1 MLFLKCSESFRT
13 AIFTITWKRLLLYS
27 EPILL
32 LFECYLLSHLI
43 FPKVIIFGHTKNRS
57 RQFYLIFSLV
67 SYYQF
72 YKISFVC
79 LFSLL
84 FLTFTYTFEHI
95 LFAKIYI
102 STSLNLTIFRLLILS
117 IFLDYKSKD
126 LECSNA
132 AKSSTSISQQ
142 SFINTDSLLKQLFL
156 PMHSFHDLVN
166 LKICLIHTSFR
177 HVEKV
182 YQAS

>member
-1 MLFLKCSESFRT
+1 MLSL
-13 AIFTITWKRLLLYS
+13 ITSHISQSNYIWSHEKQ
-27 EPILL
+27 IKTV
-32 LFECYLLSHLI
+32 LFDFFSSVLLSVLQN
-43 FPKVIIFGHTKNRS
+43 K
-57 RQFYLIFSLV
+57 
-67 SYYQF
+67 
-72 YKISFVC
+72 FVC

>member
-1 MLFLKCSESFRT
+1 MLSL
-13 AIFTITWKRLLLYS
+13 ITSHISQSNYIWSHEKQ
-27 EPILL
+27 IKTV
-32 LFECYLLSHLI
+32 LFDFFSSVLLSILQN
-43 FPKVIIFGHTKNRS
+43 K
-57 RQFYLIFSLV
+57 
-67 SYYQF
+67 
-72 YKISFVC
+72 FVC

-142 SFINTDSLLKQLFL
+142 SFINTDSLFKQLFPRYWLDLNNYYIL

>member
-1 MLFLKCSESFRT
+1 MLGRGCF
-13 AIFTITWKRLLLYS
+13 FTLNLYC
-27 EPILL
+27 
-32 LFECYLLSHLI
+32 FYLNVISYHI
-43 FPKVIIFGHTKNRS
+43 SYFPKVIIFGHTKNRS
-57 RQFYLIFSLV
+57 RQFYLIFSIV

-72 YKISFVC
+72 YKISLFVYLAC
-79 LFSLL
+79 FFLRLL
-84 FLTFTYTFEHI
+84 I
-95 LFAKIYI
+95 LYLYLYFAKIYI
-102 STSLNLTIFRLLILS
+102 STPLNLTIFRLLILS

-132 AKSSTSISQQ
+132 AKSSISISQQ
-142 SFINTDSLLKQLFL
+142 SFINTDSLFKQLFPRYWLDLNNYYIL